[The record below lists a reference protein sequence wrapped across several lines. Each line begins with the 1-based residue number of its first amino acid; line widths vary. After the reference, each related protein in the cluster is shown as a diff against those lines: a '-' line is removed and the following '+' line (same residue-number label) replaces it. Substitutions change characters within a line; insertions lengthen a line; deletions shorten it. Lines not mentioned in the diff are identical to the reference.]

1 MIEVID
7 RIPKYPG
14 RVKMIPVPGQENTY
28 DMVRADDPSEAGTPI
43 NRTLFESIGTDIN
56 DAIQAIDNKVF
67 EFTQWSEIGTLA
79 DGDPFGLYEN
89 GVLTQYVK
97 LKDNYEGTGRVLAVR
112 RGITHQAVL
121 YTTGKIYYSQ
131 TDVDAWLNGDFLAR
145 LDANTRN
152 AITEVPIDVWTSD
165 GDGQINRRA
174 FLLTTTE
181 YQLHNIEYMQWLG
194 DPIAIFDSDA
204 KRVALFN
211 GVPSTHHTRSGIS
224 DYDTYGLITVEG
236 TGTIARKD
244 TVAGIRPAITL
255 PANFEVTVAT
265 YSTANAVAT
274 AEVI

>member
-1 MIEVID
+1 MKEVKD
-7 RIPKYPG
+7 RMPKYPG
-14 RVKMIPVPGQENTY
+14 RVKMIAVPGQPDTY
-28 DMVRADDPSEAGTPI
+28 DMVRADDPTEPGTPI
-43 NRTLFESIGTDIN
+43 NRALFESIKTDIN

-67 EFTQWSEIGTLA
+67 EFSQWSEVGTLA
-79 DGDPFGLYEN
+79 DGASFGLYEN
-89 GVLTQYVK
+89 GVLNQYVK
-97 LKDNYEGTGRVLAVR
+97 LKDNYEGTGRVLVVR
-112 RGITHQAVL
+112 RGITHHAAL

-165 GDGQINRRA
+165 GDGTINRRA

-211 GVPSTHHTRSGIS
+211 GAPSTHHTRSGIS
-224 DYDTYGLITVEG
+224 DYDTYGLITVDGEG
-236 TGTIARKD
+236 TTVRKD
-244 TVAGIRPAITL
+244 TVAGVRPAFTL
-255 PANFEVTVAT
+255 PADFEVTVAT
-265 YSTANAVAT
+265 YSTANMVAT